1 MCRTLIVLVIAL
13 ATADRVNAQTL
24 DPRLDQFASS
34 WKDVVAI
41 RTTWGRQFDRTLAT
55 DPSMRFRCTLAD
67 ITLGRPHELLHTLV
81 QFNRPVGFAPDEL
94 PWAIENWV
102 LTNPDDRSTRDGR
115 MVYIAPDGLRLESTV
130 SGGAA
135 SGEIRFMSIITE
147 HVFPWVEAGPHALAW
162 WILDH
167 PRDAARATI
176 ENLPSGGF
184 RMSPPDSMR
193 SFEFEPSPD
202 GFRLV
207 RATHAPASRD
217 MNGAVFIQR
226 FEDYADLPALPPFP
240 RRVVSD
246 TPNIRQMPD
255 GLLVYEHDNRNIST
269 MGLIRA
275 ERLDRFPPE
284 IPEQVR
290 ARAETQGVTRPASLP
305 ASNQARD
312 DSRALRIENGRIIQ
326 PPPPEDAPAPEP
338 LADTTRFLRWGGA
351 GVLALGLGWLVWR
364 WKAGRV

>member
-1 MCRTLIVLVIAL
+1 MCRTFIVLAIAL

-41 RTTWGRQFDRTLAT
+41 RTTWGRQFDRTPAT
-55 DPSMRFRCTLAD
+55 DPSMRYRCTLVD
-67 ITLGRPHELLHTLV
+67 NTLARPYELLKSDRIFTRAEP
-81 QFNRPVGFAPDEL
+81 FPPDEL
-94 PWAIENWV
+94 PWAIEYWV
-102 LTNPDDRSTRDGR
+102 LAHPNDPTLRHAAS
-115 MVYIAPDGLRLESTV
+115 VYHAPDGLTLHDLMARGV
-130 SGGAA
+130 AGGDL
-135 SGEIRFMSIITE
+135 R
-147 HVFPWVEAGPHALAW
+147 HVEPSNTRYFHQDYAGPHALAW

-193 SFEFEPSPD
+193 TYEFEPSPD
-202 GFRLV
+202 GYRLV

-290 ARAETQGVTRPASLP
+290 ARAETQGLTRPASLP

-326 PPPPEDAPAPEP
+326 PPPPEDTPAPEP

-351 GVLALGLGWLVWR
+351 GLLALGLGWLVWR